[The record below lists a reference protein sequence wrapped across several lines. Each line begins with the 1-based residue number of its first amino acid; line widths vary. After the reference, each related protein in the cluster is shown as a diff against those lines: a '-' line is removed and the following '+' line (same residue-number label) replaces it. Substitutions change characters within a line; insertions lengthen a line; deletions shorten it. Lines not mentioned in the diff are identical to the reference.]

1 MLTQTEA
8 DQFMA
13 MEKCFLRPPA
23 AIAIPPGADDTHTNS
38 QVLMTEKSSYWTF
51 GEGRSAFRS

>member
-13 MEKCFLRPPA
+13 MEKHFLRPPA
-23 AIAIPPGADDTHTNS
+23 AIAIPPGADDTYELAG
-38 QVLMTEKSSYWTF
+38 LMTEKSSYWTF